1 MAWGTP
7 VQGAWGGSGS
17 GASLSGI
24 TVGNVN
30 VLTIFSQ
37 SSATAPTTPSGWTLI
52 VSQTGTG
59 RGVWL
64 YAQLAAS
71 TSASSAGQ
79 TGYDQQIVSFP
90 GGSFVASASTPTD
103 FFNSSNQAAN
113 TTSSG
118 DTSMSLRV
126 APDLVYT
133 AITWAASPG
142 AVTPATGFTL
152 TSGSPAQ
159 AGAGN
164 YGAAFYGFTAAT
176 GTVNPYVTWVTS
188 RAFAQISVGFF
199 PLATGAFS
207 GSYTGSGSATIQET
221 GSFSG
226 AYTGSGTATV
236 SVPATGSFS
245 GSYTG
250 SGAATLS
257 ATGTFSGSYAGS
269 GTAVQTYAANG
280 EFDGAY
286 SGNGSA
292 TLSFDTTGSFTA
304 SYTGSATA
312 YLSATGEFDGT
323 YTGSGTAT
331 VTEGATGSFSA
342 SYTGSGT
349 AVLSASGTF
358 SGSYTGSGTAFATTV
373 ATGSFTGSYTGSGTS
388 YKLIPWYEI
397 STYAISNPGV
407 CVTPDG
413 TKVYVAQTSSNPWV
427 VVELDPITL
436 TKLATVLSSSTS
448 NVYFPVANNTYL
460 YVPYST
466 YVDQISTSTNAVV
479 NNWNVGHQLFYL
491 ILSAD
496 GSELYGLGSTVVTF
510 TNTSS
515 GSTTTIT
522 PGYGLTNFKLSPDGT
537 RLAIY
542 GTSSAS
548 IINTSTQSV
557 VATISGTSF
566 IGVTADNT
574 SFYFADQGASNVQVV
589 TQSSGAVSSTI
600 ALTYAPGSIAML
612 PNYSEFYT
620 SNTSHGITPIP
631 TATLTPGTLISG
643 SYNQLSPTTE
653 GNYLLATEGGIAGI
667 SPTTNTQVRTSTNVS
682 SSASLVPNP
691 TQQVVYGNQGSSTVF
706 AMWLDYAYFGSFTG
720 NYSGSATSIESITG
734 SFTGTYT
741 GAGTATE
748 VIVNTMQIVMIV

>member
-1 MAWGTP
+1 
-7 VQGAWGGSGS
+7 
-17 GASLSGI
+17 
-24 TVGNVN
+24 
-30 VLTIFSQ
+30 
-37 SSATAPTTPSGWTLI
+37 
-52 VSQTGTG
+52 
-59 RGVWL
+59 L

-90 GGSFVASASTPTD
+90 GGSFVASASTSVD
-103 FFNSSNQAAN
+103 LVNFYNSAAN

-133 AITWAASPG
+133 AIAWNASPG

-159 AGAGN
+159 AGSGN

-250 SGAATLS
+250 SGSATIQETGSFSGSYTGSGTATVSLAATGSFSASYTGSGSATLQ
-257 ATGTFSGSYAGS
+257 ATGTFSGSYTGSGTASVSYAASGEFDGSYTGSGAATLSATGEFDGTYTGS

-323 YTGSGTAT
+323 YSGSGTAT
-331 VTEGATGSFSA
+331 TTEGATGSFSA

-358 SGSYTGSGTAFATTV
+358 SGSYTGSGTAVAATV
-373 ATGSFTGSYTGSGTS
+373 ATGSFTGSYTGTGTS

-491 ILSAD
+491 TLSSD

-510 TNTSS
+510 TNTLS

-522 PGYGLTNFKLSPDGT
+522 PGYALTNFKLSPDGT

-542 GTSSAS
+542 GASSAS

-612 PNYSEFYT
+612 SNYSEFYT

-643 SYNQLSPTTE
+643 SYNQLSVTPE

-720 NYSGSATSIESITG
+720 NYSGSAT
-734 SFTGTYT
+734 
-741 GAGTATE
+741 ATAVSTL
-748 VIVNTMQIVMIV
+748 QIVMIV